1 MWRLDTDRKI
11 FHIDLVTWKL
21 PPTETNRVSDLV
33 PSEVH
38 QSAAGRRLSAD
49 GSVTVDSLRSA
60 VRPSDEFLIW
70 LGAAGFALAANGR
83 LVLIDPYLSDSLA
96 AKYRGRI
103 FPHVRLFPAPI
114 AAGDIV
120 GVEAAL
126 HTHGHTDHLDPW
138 TVADLA
144 SNGTKTFVV
153 PKACRALAV
162 ARGVPAAGLVEA
174 VDGSRLEVAG
184 LSITAIPAA
193 HEELLTDTDGNHLC
207 LGYVIDT
214 GSTRIYHSGDCV
226 PYPGLAERL
235 REFEIDLA
243 LLPINGRDSYRS
255 QNGVPG
261 NFTVTEAVQLCRS
274 AGIPELLC
282 HHFGLFDFN
291 TVPPA
296 VALRELAAVH
306 DLGWTLPAVGAGFLI
321 ERERS

>member
-1 MWRLDTDRKI
+1 
-11 FHIDLVTWKL
+11 VTWKL
-21 PPTETNRVSDLV
+21 PPTRTDPVSDLV

-49 GSVTVDSLRSA
+49 GSVTVDLLRSA
-60 VRPSDEFLIW
+60 TRPSAEFLIW

-96 AKYRGRI
+96 AKYRGRL
-103 FPHVRLFPAPI
+103 FPHIRLFPTPI
-114 AAGDIV
+114 APREIV
-120 GVEAAL
+120 GVEAVL

-138 TVADLA
+138 TIADLV
-144 SNGTKTFVV
+144 SNGAKAFVV
-153 PKACRALAV
+153 PKACQALAV
-162 ARGVPAAGLVEA
+162 ERGVPAGLLIEA
-174 VDGSRLEVAG
+174 VDGSRLEVAA

-193 HEELLTDTDGNHLC
+193 HEELLTDADGNHSC

-214 GSTRIYHSGDCV
+214 GLTRIYHSGDCV

-235 REFEIDLA
+235 RELSIDIA
-243 LLPINGRDSYRS
+243 LLPINGRDQYRS

-261 NFTVTEAVQLCRS
+261 NFTVAEAVELCRS

-296 VALRELAAVH
+296 VALRELVAV
-306 DLGWTLPAVGAGFLI
+306 DDVGWTLPAVGAGFLI

>member
-1 MWRLDTDRKI
+1 MGTGQ
-11 FHIDLVTWKL
+11 
-21 PPTETNRVSDLV
+21 VSDLV

-49 GSVTVDSLRSA
+49 GSVTVDLLRSA
-60 VRPSDEFLIW
+60 TRPSGEFLIW
-70 LGAAGFALAANGR
+70 LGAAGFALATHGR
-83 LVLIDPYLSDSLA
+83 LILIDPYLSDSLA
-96 AKYRGRI
+96 AKYRGRL
-103 FPHVRLFPAPI
+103 FPHIRLFPAPI
-114 AAGDIV
+114 APSDIV
-120 GVEAAL
+120 GVEAVL

-144 SNGTKTFVV
+144 SQGAKAFVV
-153 PKACRALAV
+153 PKACRLLAV
-162 ARGVPAAGLVEA
+162 ERGVPAELLVEA
-174 VDGSRLEVAG
+174 VDGSRLKVAG

-193 HEELLTDTDGNHLC
+193 HEELLTDADGNHSC
-207 LGYVIDT
+207 LGYIIDT
-214 GSTRIYHSGDCV
+214 GLTRIYHSGDCV

-235 REFEIDLA
+235 REFRIDIA
-243 LLPINGRDSYRS
+243 LLPINGRDLYRT

-296 VALRELAAVH
+296 VALRELAAVD